1 MSTTTQTSP
10 PRPATWTLKVAM
22 AITGSILAAFVLVH
36 LFGNLKVYTG
46 AEHFDDY
53 AQWLRTAFKPF
64 LPEGFVLLAF
74 RIVIGGSFLIH
85 IVAATVL
92 WTRARKARG
101 PHRASIRA
109 ARTGFQSFSARLMP
123 LTGVL
128 LLAFVIIHLLDLTIG
143 IQPIASEAFHH
154 AEGTRPDAYANLIA
168 SFSRSWMA
176 AIYVAAM
183 ALVSLH
189 VAHGITTVAQDLGAM
204 GYRLRMIA
212 AIVAGI
218 VALAIL
224 LGNASIPLAVQFGVL
239 T

>member
-10 PRPATWTLKVAM
+10 PRLPTWTLKVAM

-74 RIVIGGSFLIH
+74 RIVIGASFLIH
-85 IVAATVL
+85 IAAGTML
-92 WTRARKARG
+92 WFRARKARG
-101 PHRASIRA
+101 PHRAPRKA

-123 LTGVL
+123 WTGVL
-128 LLAFVIIHLLDLTIG
+128 LLVFVIIHLLDLTIG
-143 IQPIASEAFHH
+143 LQPIASEAFHH

-168 SFSRSWMA
+168 SFSRPWMA

-183 ALVSLH
+183 VMVSVH

-204 GYRLRMIA
+204 GYRLRMVA

-218 VALAIL
+218 VALVIL